1 MAPVIPIAGQQNHG
15 VIAPIKA
22 CNCPLKIAVIHGSK
36 GIASLQTVQPQAM
49 IEKNMPVVVHERVFP
64 KRRSDV
70 DLSEGVDMKAVAEVV
85 KDVAEKIGLLLLEL
99 DSS

>member
-1 MAPVIPIAGQQNHG
+1 
-15 VIAPIKA
+15 
-22 CNCPLKIAVIHGSK
+22 
-36 GIASLQTVQPQAM
+36 M